1 MKCYGICTSV
11 GEKSA
16 GIACDRPIKEARVA
30 SFRKLSGE
38 IERETSTH
46 HNHLSPAYNKWRR
59 DDLYHL
65 AQQKGIENRA
75 NMTNEELARA
85 LSRAQAGSP

>member
-1 MKCYGICTSV
+1 M
-11 GEKSA
+11 
-16 GIACDRPIKEARVA
+16 A

-38 IERETSTH
+38 IERETSIYR
-46 HNHLSPAYNKWRR
+46 NHRTPAYDKWRR

-85 LSRAQAGSP
+85 LSRVQSGAP